1 MLVENFKS
9 DRAPSSEALS
19 HIVEITVTF
28 GSFATSP
35 VFCPIMQ
42 EYIEY
47 FTKNAHDHP
56 LFSLK
61 FVSIEQVS
69 IKTEEFFEQKEGY
82 WQAQLWTYEALWF

>member
-1 MLVENFKS
+1 
-9 DRAPSSEALS
+9 
-19 HIVEITVTF
+19 
-28 GSFATSP
+28 
-35 VFCPIMQ
+35 MQ